1 MKRRLIVFDFKKKR
15 KNKTPLISSKT
26 QTAQKQTSPSLSNQN
41 TIAQRNK
48 IEASNEIEKT
58 TQIIHEDVAS
68 AVATLRAWLNQDKLH

>member
-1 MKRRLIVFDFKKKR
+1 MFDFKKKR
-15 KNKTPLISSKT
+15 KSKTPIISSKS
-26 QTAQKQTSPSLSNQN
+26 QAAQKQTLPPLSNQN
-41 TIAQRNK
+41 SITQRNK

>member
-1 MKRRLIVFDFKKKR
+1 MFDFKKKR
-15 KNKTPLISSKT
+15 KSKTPIISSKS
-26 QTAQKQTSPSLSNQN
+26 QAAQKQPLPPLSNQN
-41 TIAQRNK
+41 SITQRNK